1 MTILIDI
8 AKKLRPKNAVKGDV
22 LPQNHILNYVLRK
35 IRLPVR
41 ILRFRENPYLQHFVI
56 PLDVLIDNKFVR
68 FIKNVFLTVFE
79 FVKSTLFV
87 VRVPRDDKWCNP
99 LTLWRE
105 IPADSNCSD

>member
-56 PLDVLIDNKFVR
+56 PFSPVA
-68 FIKNVFLTVFE
+68 
-79 FVKSTLFV
+79 TL
-87 VRVPRDDKWCNP
+87 PAQSGET
-99 LTLWRE
+99 TLNF
-105 IPADSNCSD
+105 S